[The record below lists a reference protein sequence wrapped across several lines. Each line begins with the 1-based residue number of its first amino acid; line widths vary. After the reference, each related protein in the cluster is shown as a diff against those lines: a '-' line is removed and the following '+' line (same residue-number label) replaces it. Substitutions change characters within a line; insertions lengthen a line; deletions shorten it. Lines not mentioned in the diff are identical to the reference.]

1 MTSYLFLELYT
12 MYRGLVTRKIWYGSE
27 EPAAAS
33 STLKMAEAA
42 GSSKMLLQIC

>member
-1 MTSYLFLELYT
+1 MLLGKFGTVLEET
-12 MYRGLVTRKIWYGSE
+12 
-27 EPAAAS
+27 AAAS